1 MDYTVQY
8 YDLVLGGVAI
18 SLLAGLGVGV
28 ATSAAVPLTMAI
40 GGLVAMAA
48 IYHGL
53 FVNGPVDGVDDLSQ
67 EAELFE

>member
-1 MDYTVQY
+1 VSYTVQY
-8 YDLVLGGVAI
+8 YDLVLGAVGG
-18 SLLAGLGVGV
+18 SLLAGLGIGV
-28 ATSAAVPLTMAI
+28 VTTLPVALTLAAA
-40 GGLVAMAA
+40 GLVAMAA

>member
-1 MDYTVQY
+1 MGYTVQY
-8 YDLVLGGVAI
+8 YDLVLGAVGA
-18 SLLAGLGVGV
+18 SLLAGVGVGV
-28 ATSAAVPLTMAI
+28 ATNLSVALTLAAA
-40 GGLVAMAA
+40 GLIAMAA

>member
-1 MDYTVQY
+1 MGYTVQY
-8 YDLVLGGVAI
+8 YDLVLGVIAG
-18 SLLAGLGVGV
+18 SLLTGLAAGL
-28 ATSAAVPLTMAI
+28 ATKLATPLTLAAS
-40 GGLVAMAA
+40 GLLAMAA